1 MILRLLGVAAACA
14 YLFSPSL
21 LGTFAPLVKAVPV
34 AVLASLVFRAPSR
47 PGKTAAAIGL
57 LVAALADFA
66 IESSFILGLVTFL
79 VAHLFYIAAFLEVE
93 RAGRWGRLIPVLIW
107 AVAAL
112 PVLASHA
119 GPMAIPVLVYGVVI
133 LTMMWRAAAAFSSWG
148 ANPGTFGLVGAL
160 LFGAS
165 DTLLAWS
172 RFVTPLPASGYLIM
186 GTYWAAQLLIAVSFL
201 RRA

>member
-1 MILRLLGVAAACA
+1 MGVFDSEWLRPAPTRPARERRFQLLAAAALILFTA
-14 YLFSPSL
+14 YVGATLA
-21 LGTFAPLVKAVPV
+21 GVP
-34 AVLASLVFRAPSR
+34 RE
-47 PGKTAAAIGL
+47 T
-57 LVAALADFA
+57 
-66 IESSFILGLVTFL
+66 SSFILGLVTFL

-93 RAGRWGRLIPVLIW
+93 RAGRWGRLIPVLIL

-172 RFVTPLPASGYLIM
+172 RFVTPVPASGYLIM